1 MWNVSNIQLQVSEG
15 HNWGKPQLQ
24 GLEGHVHEDKKSC
37 LLVEGKSV
45 DLSRRSQSGKVTK
58 KIFLQ
63 FPVCKSPPLL
73 SLQNFA
79 LFPQYGPKITTQW
92 PQKTIVFHTLSAQFS
107 NSLGKAPISLEMS
120 PMLREVRGTQLW
132 VWEDKT
138 KIRCFY
144 EKPFMILN
152 GFIISKYGFN
162 MFYSLMSNMF
172 VKF

>member
-1 MWNVSNIQLQVSEG
+1 MSQTFSKLVREIIKGNLYFKVLRDMSTKTRNLVFLLRKKVSIC
-15 HNWGKPQLQ
+15 Q
-24 GLEGHVHEDKKSC
+24 GDHK
-37 LLVEGKSV
+37 VEMSQ
-45 DLSRRSQSGKVTK
+45 RRFSSN
-58 KIFLQ
+58 FQ
-63 FPVCKSPPLL
+63 FVNLPPLL

-79 LFPQYGPKITTQW
+79 LFAQYGPKITTEW

-120 PMLREVRGTQLW
+120 PMLKEVRGTQLW
-132 VWEDKT
+132 YIGVWVDKT